1 MGVSNSLGT
10 PILLEI
16 IVVKSITINCIYSII
31 NKKSKNLVLFF
42 SQFQIN
48 IISLQR

>member
-1 MGVSNSLGT
+1 MGVSSLGDI
-10 PILLEI
+10 PILLEVV
-16 IVVKSITINCIYSII
+16 VVKIYTINCIYNII